1 MQKPKSKIHKP
12 KSKISPA
19 PSPQSPAPLLVVGA
33 VAFDSVRTPY
43 GVADNILGGAA
54 TYLAVTASWFA
65 PVRVVA
71 VIGDDLGEEQ
81 LRVFRDRGID
91 ITGLVRARGK
101 TFRWSGEYTGDMN
114 EARTLETQLNVFEQ
128 FSPTLPP
135 SYLDTEFLFL
145 GNIDPTLQI
154 HVRRQL
160 PQARLV
166 GLDSMNYWIKG
177 TPEELKKALAEIHI
191 LVINEAEARMLSGIA
206 NLKRAAEAIRKM
218 GPRTLVIKRGEH
230 GVLLFSEGGI
240 FSAPAFPLEEVRDP
254 TGAGDSFAGG
264 FMGYLAKAGE
274 FSDRQL
280 RRAVIYGSVMA
291 SYAVEEFGL
300 SRLLRLTPK
309 DIETRYREFK
319 KLTHFDV

>member
-1 MQKPKSKIHKP
+1 
-12 KSKISPA
+12 
-19 PSPQSPAPLLVVGA
+19 VVGA

-43 GVADNILGGAA
+43 GVAENILGGAA

-81 LRVFRDRGID
+81 LRVFRNRGID

-101 TFRWSGEYTGDMN
+101 TFRWSGEYSGDMN

-128 FSPTLPP
+128 FSPTLPA

-177 TPEELKKALAEIHI
+177 TPEELKKALAEIDI
-191 LVINEAEARMLSGIA
+191 LVINEAEARMLSGIT

-218 GPRTLVIKRGEH
+218 GPGTLVIKRGEH
-230 GVLLFSEGGI
+230 GVLLLSQGGI
-240 FSAPAFPLEEVRDP
+240 FSAPAFPLDEVQDP

-274 FSDRQL
+274 FSDREL